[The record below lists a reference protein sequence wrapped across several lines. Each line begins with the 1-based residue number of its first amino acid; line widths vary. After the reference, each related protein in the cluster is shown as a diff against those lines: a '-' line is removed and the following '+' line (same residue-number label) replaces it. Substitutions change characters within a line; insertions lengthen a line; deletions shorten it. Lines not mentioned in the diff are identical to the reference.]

1 MTSRI
6 LGEQTKVQNPYSK
19 YEVKAMDGIYSA
31 IDEFQALDINTD
43 ALYEALAQITTRKEV
58 K

>member
-43 ALYEALAQITTRKEV
+43 ALYEALAQITNRKEV

>member
-43 ALYEALAQITTRKEV
+43 ALYEALAQITSRKEV